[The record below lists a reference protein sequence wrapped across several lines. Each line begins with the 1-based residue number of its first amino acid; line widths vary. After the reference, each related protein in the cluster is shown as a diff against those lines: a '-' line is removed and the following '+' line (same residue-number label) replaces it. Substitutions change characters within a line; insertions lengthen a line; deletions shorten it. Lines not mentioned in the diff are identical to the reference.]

1 MELRV
6 LRYFL
11 AVAREESIS
20 DAAEF
25 LHITQPTLSR
35 QLMDLEEELGKQL
48 LIRGKRNRKIMLT
61 EDGMRLRKRA
71 EEIVALADKTEAKF
85 LAADDAVSG
94 DVYIGCGESDAMRI
108 IAKTAVK
115 LRRDYPEI
123 HFHLYSGNAEDVSER
138 MEKGLLDFGI
148 FITSANIDKYDY
160 LKLPAYDTWGLIMR
174 KSDKLAAKDF
184 ITPQDLEGL
193 PLIMS
198 RQALV
203 QEDIGRWSKKQI
215 QNLNVVAT
223 YNLVYNAAIDA
234 GQTCQHRQRQR
245 FMLPPAETGTA
256 HKFKSRLEK
265 VPDFLQGFA
274 KVSGIPEKRNQCIKI
289 EDSSLHCYPL
299 FLFKFIR

>member
-71 EEIVALADKTEAKF
+71 EEIVALADKTEAEF
-85 LAADDAVSG
+85 LAGDEAVSG
-94 DVYIGCGESDAMRI
+94 DVYIGCGESDAMHI

-115 LRRDYPEI
+115 LRQDYPDI

-174 KSDKLAAKDF
+174 KSDKLAAKNF

-203 QEDIGRWSKKQI
+203 QEDISRWGKKQI

-223 YNLVYNAAIDA
+223 YNLVYNAAIMTREGFGYTLTLDKLA
-234 GQTCQHRQRQR
+234 N
-245 FMLPPAETGTA
+245 TGSDSDLCFRPLKPELRINLNLVWKKYQIFSKA
-256 HKFKSRLEK
+256 SQKFLEYLK
-265 VPDFLQGFA
+265 NE
-274 KVSGIPEKRNQCIKI
+274 INT
-289 EDSSLHCYPL
+289 
-299 FLFKFIR
+299 

>member
-71 EEIVALADKTEAKF
+71 EEIVALADKTEAEF
-85 LAADDAVSG
+85 LAGDEAVSG
-94 DVYIGCGESDAMRI
+94 DVYIGCGESDAMHI

-115 LRRDYPEI
+115 LRQDYPDI

-203 QEDIGRWSKKQI
+203 QEDISRWGKKQI

-223 YNLVYNAAIDA
+223 YNLVYNAAIMTHEGFGYTLTLDKLA
-234 GQTCQHRQRQR
+234 N
-245 FMLPPAETGTA
+245 TGSDSDLCFRPLKPELRINLNLVWKKYQIFSKA
-256 HKFKSRLEK
+256 SQKFLEYLK
-265 VPDFLQGFA
+265 NEINA
-274 KVSGIPEKRNQCIKI
+274 
-289 EDSSLHCYPL
+289 
-299 FLFKFIR
+299 

>member
-71 EEIVALADKTEAKF
+71 EEIVALADKTEAEF
-85 LAADDAVSG
+85 LAADEAVSG
-94 DVYIGCGESDAMRI
+94 DVYIGCGESDAMHI

-115 LRRDYPEI
+115 LRQDYPDI

-174 KSDKLAAKDF
+174 KSDQLAAKDF

-203 QEDIGRWSKKQI
+203 QEDISRWGKKQI
-215 QNLNVVAT
+215 QDLNVVAT
-223 YNLVYNAAIDA
+223 YNLVYNAAIMTREGFGYTLTLDKLA
-234 GQTCQHRQRQR
+234 N
-245 FMLPPAETGTA
+245 TGSDSDLCFRPLKPELRINLNLVWKKYQIFSKA
-256 HKFKSRLEK
+256 SQKFLEYLK
-265 VPDFLQGFA
+265 NEINA
-274 KVSGIPEKRNQCIKI
+274 
-289 EDSSLHCYPL
+289 
-299 FLFKFIR
+299 

>member
-71 EEIVALADKTEAKF
+71 EEIVALADKTEAEF

-115 LRRDYPEI
+115 LRQDYPDI

-184 ITPQDLEGL
+184 ITPQDLQGL

-203 QEDIGRWSKKQI
+203 QEDISRWSKKQI
-215 QNLNVVAT
+215 QDLNVVAT
-223 YNLVYNAAIDA
+223 YNLVYNAAIMTREGFGYTLTLDKLA
-234 GQTCQHRQRQR
+234 N
-245 FMLPPAETGTA
+245 TGSDSDLCFRPLKPELRIRINLNLVWKKYQIFSKA
-256 HKFKSRLEK
+256 SQKFLEYLK
-265 VPDFLQGFA
+265 NEINA
-274 KVSGIPEKRNQCIKI
+274 
-289 EDSSLHCYPL
+289 
-299 FLFKFIR
+299 

>member
-71 EEIVALADKTEAKF
+71 EEIVALADKTEAEF
-85 LAADDAVSG
+85 LAADDAFSG

-115 LRRDYPEI
+115 LRQDYPDI
-123 HFHLYSGNAEDVSER
+123 HFHLYSGNAEEVSER

-160 LKLPAYDTWGLIMR
+160 LKLPAYDTWGLVMC
-174 KSDKLAAKDF
+174 KSDELTAKDF

-203 QEDIGRWSKKQI
+203 QEDISRWGKKQI

-223 YNLVYNAAIDA
+223 YNLVYNAAIMTREGFGYTLTLDKLA
-234 GQTCQHRQRQR
+234 N
-245 FMLPPAETGTA
+245 TGSDSDLCFRPLKPELRINLNLVWKKYQLFSKA
-256 HKFKSRLEK
+256 SQKFLEYLK
-265 VPDFLQGFA
+265 NE
-274 KVSGIPEKRNQCIKI
+274 INT
-289 EDSSLHCYPL
+289 
-299 FLFKFIR
+299 

>member
-71 EEIVALADKTEAKF
+71 EEIVALADKTEAEF

-94 DVYIGCGESDAMRI
+94 DVYIGCGESDAMHI

-115 LRRDYPEI
+115 LRQDYPDI

-138 MEKGLLDFGI
+138 MEK
-148 FITSANIDKYDY
+148 DY

-184 ITPQDLEGL
+184 ITPQDLQGL

-203 QEDIGRWSKKQI
+203 QEDINRWGKKQI
-215 QNLNVVAT
+215 QDLNVVAT
-223 YNLVYNAAIDA
+223 YNLVYNAAIMTREGFGYTLTLDKLA
-234 GQTCQHRQRQR
+234 N
-245 FMLPPAETGTA
+245 TGSDSDLCFRPLKPELRINLNLVWKKYQIFSKA
-256 HKFKSRLEK
+256 SQKFLEYLK
-265 VPDFLQGFA
+265 NE
-274 KVSGIPEKRNQCIKI
+274 INT
-289 EDSSLHCYPL
+289 
-299 FLFKFIR
+299 